1 MVTYYSNTLQ
11 LQEKIT
17 PEYSKWLQLQP
28 VFVLSDLC
36 HGICNHSVQNFLRNV
51 GSITYLIS
59 AEHIT
64 NFSFR
69 DNSHLL
75 LRGPP
80 RFGFLSVLLFAFV
93 SPIPSIF
100 ILVRLHDVH
109 CIASWSLSAQFH
121 SNDAAGRVGLK
132 GRNYP
137 TGAQERRQ
145 LKREVQRLRKTDWG
159 AWGWKESGGLEVERR
174 KI

>member
-1 MVTYYSNTLQ
+1 VSFLLVTYFSNTLQ

-17 PEYSKWLQLQP
+17 PEYSKRLQLQL
-28 VFVLSDLC
+28 VFVLFDLC
-36 HGICNHSVQNFLRNV
+36 YEVCNHSVQNFLRNV
-51 GSITYLIS
+51 GSITLLIS

-64 NFSFR
+64 NCSFR

-80 RFGFLSVLLFAFV
+80 RFGFLSVVLFAFV
-93 SPIPSIF
+93 FPIPSIF
-100 ILVRLHDVH
+100 ILVRLHYVH

-137 TGAQERRQ
+137 AGAQERRQ
-145 LKREVQRLRKTDWG
+145 LKMEL
-159 AWGWKESGGLEVERR
+159 
-174 KI
+174 

>member
-1 MVTYYSNTLQ
+1 MVTYFSNTLQ
-11 LQEKIT
+11 LQEKLT
-17 PEYSKWLQLQP
+17 PEYFKWLQLQP
-28 VFVLSDLC
+28 VFVLFDLC
-36 HGICNHSVQNFLRNV
+36 YEMRINSVQNFLRNV
-51 GSITYLIS
+51 GSITLLIS

-64 NFSFR
+64 NFSLR
-69 DNSHLL
+69 DNIHLL
-75 LRGPP
+75 LRSPP
-80 RFGFLSVLLFAFV
+80 RFGFLSVVLFAFV

-137 TGAQERRQ
+137 AGVQERRQ
-145 LKREVQRLRKTDWG
+145 LKREV
-159 AWGWKESGGLEVERR
+159 
-174 KI
+174 